1 MFVGYLVC
9 LAAAYAS
16 QASSAAGT
24 SAAGPKERVRRE
36 EARIGVL
43 GVAAGLTLQV
53 AFALK
58 LKVAAISGSGGGAG
72 AGGGGGSGGGGYS
85 GGRLGVM
92 AGAKGPGSGRRSGG
106 GGGGGGRGGGAGKA
120 FAFAPFAGRRPA
132 HLRGAGGALA
142 QRTMAALSAA
152 WMPVVGNV
160 ATLIAFTVGPARYCL
175 PRHRHAI
182 RILDLEPSYNPLS

>member
-1 MFVGYLVC
+1 
-9 LAAAYAS
+9 
-16 QASSAAGT
+16 
-24 SAAGPKERVRRE
+24 VRRE

-72 AGGGGGSGGGGYS
+72 AGGRGGGVGGGGYS
-85 GGRLGVM
+85 GGGRKGVM
-92 AGAKGPGSGRRSGG
+92 AGVKGG
-106 GGGGGGRGGGAGKA
+106 GSGKA

-160 ATLIAFTVGPARYCL
+160 ATLIAFTVRPARYCL
-175 PRHRHAI
+175 PHH
-182 RILDLEPSYNPLS
+182 

>member
-1 MFVGYLVC
+1 M
-9 LAAAYAS
+9 
-16 QASSAAGT
+16 
-24 SAAGPKERVRRE
+24 RRE

-72 AGGGGGSGGGGYS
+72 AGGRGGGVGGGGYS
-85 GGRLGVM
+85 GGGRKGVM
-92 AGAKGPGSGRRSGG
+92 AGVKGGGSGRRIGGG

-160 ATLIAFTVGPARYCL
+160 ATLIAFTVRPARYCL
-175 PRHRHAI
+175 PHH
-182 RILDLEPSYNPLS
+182 